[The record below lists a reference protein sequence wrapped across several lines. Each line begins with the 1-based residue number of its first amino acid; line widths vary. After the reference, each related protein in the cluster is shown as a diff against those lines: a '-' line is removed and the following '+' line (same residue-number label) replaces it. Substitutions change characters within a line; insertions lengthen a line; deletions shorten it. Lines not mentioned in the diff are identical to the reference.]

1 MICNSQDSQHK
12 NNNKQK
18 REVSLKVGE
27 AKETKVSNVSS

>member
-1 MICNSQDSQHK
+1 MIFNSQDSQHK

-18 REVSLKVGE
+18 REVSLKE